1 MTRIDAVADRIA
13 DARSSGCLLD
23 ASSIAVGDDEA
34 YAIQARLTARRL
46 AAGERI
52 VGWKL
57 GYTSAAMRKAM
68 SIDHANHGPLTDRMV
83 SDSPAVV
90 GDGLLQPRV
99 EPEIALI
106 VGEDGRISRRFL
118 AMEVVDSVWRD
129 YRFTWAHNTAD
140 GSSACAAVVER
151 TIDLPM
157 LASGTAIR
165 LATSAGEEVDGVIT
179 GDPMVDPPVGQDAID
194 ALAAELEMPRLPS
207 GSVVL
212 TGGLTA
218 PLALPVDGWAQAT
231 VELDDGRVVEVRVD
245 RGER

>member
-1 MTRIDAVADRIA
+1 MTRIDLVADRIS
-13 DARSSGCLLD
+13 DARGSGCLLD
-23 ASSIAVGDDEA
+23 ASAVVVADEDA
-34 YAIQARLTARRL
+34 YAIQSRLTDRRL

-57 GYTSAAMRKAM
+57 GYTSAAMRRAM
-68 SIDHANHGPLTDRMV
+68 SIDRANHGPLTDRMV
-83 SDSPAVV
+83 VDSPAVLR
-90 GDGLLQPRV
+90 DGLLQPRV

-106 VGEDGRISRRFL
+106 VGDDGRIDRMLL
-118 AMEVVDSVWRD
+118 ALEVVDSVWRD

-151 TIDLPM
+151 TIDLP
-157 LASGTAIR
+157 LLVRGTAVR
-165 LATSAGEEVDGVIT
+165 LSTSAGEAVTGVVT
-179 GDPMVDPPVGQDAID
+179 GDPMVDPPVGQDAVD

-218 PLALPVDGWAQAT
+218 PLALPAEGWARAS
-231 VELDDGRVVEVRVD
+231 VELEDGRVVEVRVD
-245 RGER
+245 RSDT